1 MYKYDD
7 PDCSEVC
14 ECQIGKRLTCKVL
27 DCIAKDACNTGV
39 AFYSHASPFYRAHR
53 GQCLC
58 YSGSFVCSKPPK
70 GKKSTYMETEKNI
83 QFFSLLDS
91 DLLLPS
97 GVYLFLGYSL
107 KDENLLKK
115 VTGEG
120 VMETIGAIQGLV
132 SYHNINGNKVCI
144 NSSAINYLIWS
155 FPDRTQT
162 NS

>member
-1 MYKYDD
+1 MK
-7 PDCSEVC
+7 
-14 ECQIGKRLTCKVL
+14 I
-27 DCIAKDACNTGV
+27 
-39 AFYSHASPFYRAHR
+39 
-53 GQCLC
+53 
-58 YSGSFVCSKPPK
+58 
-70 GKKSTYMETEKNI
+70 EKNI
-83 QFFSLLDS
+83 KFFSLS
-91 DLLLPS
+91 DRDLILPS
-97 GVYLFLGYSL
+97 GVFLFLGYSL